1 MASYFKGQRTPN
13 IFERARAYDNWNEG
27 NFPPQED
34 GYDPIND
41 KYKDYKKVYNQL
53 TEKEKTLSFKHPFL
67 AIEIKKI
74 EKKHSKQRC
83 ILMAQKMD
91 METQSVIVIGVH

>member
-1 MASYFKGQRTPN
+1 MANYLNRPS
-13 IFERARAYDNWNEG
+13 IFEIATAYDKPER
-27 NFPPQED
+27 D
-34 GYDPIND
+34 GYESSIND
-41 KYKDYKKVYNQL
+41 KYDNYKKVYNQL
-53 TEKEKTLSFKHPFL
+53 NEKEKTLSFKHPFL
-67 AIEIKKI
+67 AIKIKKI